1 MSATLHTW
9 LKAASIDEQQALAD
23 AATNGSINMLF
34 QYGLGNR
41 RPSALKAGQIEAAA
55 EPITRKSKGRLPRI
69 LRTDLTAAC
78 RECPYARK
86 CLGQAAVASDF
97 EPVKD

>member
-9 LKAASIDEQQALAD
+9 LKAADVDQQQALAD

-34 QYGLGNR
+34 QYALGNR

-55 EPITRKSKGRLPRI
+55 ENIRKRSKGLPRI
-69 LRTDLTAAC
+69 YRTDLTEAC

>member
-1 MSATLHTW
+1 MSATLHAW
-9 LKAASIDEQQALAD
+9 LKAADVDQQQALAD
-23 AATNGSINMLF
+23 ATTKGSINTLF
-34 QYGLGNR
+34 QYALGNR
-41 RPSALKAGQIEAAA
+41 RPSAQKAGQIEAAA
-55 EPITRKSKGRLPRI
+55 ENIRKRSKGRLPRI
-69 LRTDLTAAC
+69 LRTDLAAAC